1 MTKQL
6 TNLLALRTEALRQ
19 FRVAFR
25 TGGPTDDLA
34 AEIHELNRRI
44 RQIEAGMSR

>member
-25 TGGPTDDLA
+25 TNGPTEELR

-44 RQIEAGMSR
+44 REVEAGIAR